1 MRLRALTAGCLAL
14 LSAPAGGCSTGAR
27 ERDPDEVP
35 GNRLTI
41 YSSQPLSGALGDR
54 ARDMVR
60 AERLALDEAG
70 GRAGR
75 WRLSYVPLDNADPRT
90 GSWDPALVATNAR
103 RAAQDPTTIA
113 YIGEMDSG
121 GSAISIPILN
131 DAGILTVSPLD
142 GVAGLTRRRGAGHG
156 EPEKY
161 YPTHRRTF
169 ARLVP
174 ADYVQ
179 AAALVSYM
187 QDLHV
192 RRLFILHDDSLFG
205 GSLAVNVQRG
215 AQPAGI
221 RVLANREIDP
231 LRASRPGLAAEVAA
245 SRADALLYTGVLRPG
260 VTGLLRA
267 LHAARP
273 RLKLFAPSALAAPAF
288 AAGLGTAQ
296 QRTYL
301 TAPAVPPGLLPPE
314 ASRFRDR
321 FQAVYGTRPD
331 PFAVY
336 GYEAMSAVIE
346 GVRHAGGDANHRR
359 RVVRSL
365 FASARLRSSP
375 LGTYSLDRLGDT
387 SIRTYGSYRVRG
399 GRLVFDRVLDP
410 LGA

>member
-1 MRLRALTAGCLAL
+1 MGSLAL
-14 LSAPAGGCSTGAR
+14 LSAQAGGCSSGER
-27 ERDPDEVP
+27 HRDPDEVP
-35 GNRLTI
+35 GSRLTI

-60 AERLALDEAG
+60 AERLALDQSG

-90 GSWDPALVATNAR
+90 GSWDPGLVATNAR
-103 RAAQDPTTIA
+103 RAAQDATTIA
-113 YIGEMDSG
+113 YLGEMDSG

-174 ADYVQ
+174 SDDVQ

-187 QDLHV
+187 QDLRV
-192 RRLFILHDDSLFG
+192 RRLFILHDDSLYG
-205 GSLAVNVQRG
+205 GSLAVNVARR
-215 AQPAGI
+215 ARPAGI
-221 RVLANREIDP
+221 RVLVNREIDP
-231 LRASRPGLAAEVAA
+231 LRARRPALAAEMAA
-245 SRADALLYTGVLRPG
+245 PRADALLYTGVLRPG

-267 LHAARP
+267 LHAALP
-273 RLKLFAPSALAAPAF
+273 RLRLFAPSALANPMF
-288 AAGLGTAQ
+288 AAGLGAAQ
-296 QRTYL
+296 GRIHL
-301 TAPAVPPGLLPPE
+301 TAPALPPHLL
-314 ASRFRDR
+314 APASSRFRDR
-321 FQAVYGTRPD
+321 FRAAYGSPPD

-336 GYEAMSAVIE
+336 GYEAMNAVIDSI
-346 GVRHAGGDANHRR
+346 RNAGAEANHRR
-359 RVVRSL
+359 QVVRSL
-365 FASARLRSSP
+365 FATARLRSSP

-387 SIRTYGSYRVRG
+387 SIQTFGSYRVRR